1 MGVMKELSVKYPVTI
16 PKWVAEENLAEERAM
31 VFVTLDEW
39 IVPQLES
46 AKAAH
51 AKGKADVVEYMLN
64 DALEKINKL
73 SRELQE
79 ANAKQTKVTD
89 Q

>member
-1 MGVMKELSVKYPVTI
+1 MVGKQKDTVPTWYMEDALGGV
-16 PKWVAEENLAEERAM
+16 RAK

-51 AKGKADVVEYMLN
+51 VKGKADVVEYMLN

-79 ANAKQTKVTD
+79 ANAK
-89 Q
+89 